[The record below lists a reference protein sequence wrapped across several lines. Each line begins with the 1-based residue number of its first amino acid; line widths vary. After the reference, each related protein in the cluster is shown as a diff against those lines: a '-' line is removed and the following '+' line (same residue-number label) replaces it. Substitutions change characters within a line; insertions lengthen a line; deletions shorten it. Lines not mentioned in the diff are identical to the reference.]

1 MDLYEVIWKSQYVEK
16 LAVKHLVSTT
26 EVEEV
31 LFKQPFVRFWEKGDV
46 QGEDLYLAYG
56 QTDAG
61 RYLVIFF
68 IYKHSGRALPISARD
83 MNDAERRYYSGQKKR

>member
-31 LFKQPFVRFWEKGDV
+31 LFKQPFVRFWEKVMSRVKICKLMPEG
-46 QGEDLYLAYG
+46 
-56 QTDAG
+56 
-61 RYLVIFF
+61 IW
-68 IYKHSGRALPISARD
+68 
-83 MNDAERRYYSGQKKR
+83 

>member
-31 LFKQPFVRFWEKGDV
+31 L
-46 QGEDLYLAYG
+46 LSS
-56 QTDAG
+56 
-61 RYLVIFF
+61 
-68 IYKHSGRALPISARD
+68 HSLD
-83 MNDAERRYYSGQKKR
+83 SGKRVMSRVKICIWLMGKLMPEGIW

>member
-1 MDLYEVIWKSQYVEK
+1 MNLNEVIWKSQYVEK
-16 LAVKHLVSTT
+16 LAVKHFVSTT
-26 EVEEV
+26 EVEEI

-46 QGEDLYLAYG
+46 QGDLYLAYG

-68 IYKHSGRALPISARD
+68 IYKHYGRALPISARE
-83 MNDAERRYYSGQKKR
+83 MNDAERRYYSGQRKR

>member
-46 QGEDLYLAYG
+46 QGEDL

-68 IYKHSGRALPISARD
+68 IYKHSGRALPISARE
-83 MNDAERRYYSGQKKR
+83 MNDAERRYYSGQKKH

>member
-1 MDLYEVIWKSQYVEK
+1 MNLNEVIWKSQYVEK
-16 LAVKHLVSTT
+16 LAVKHFVSTT

-46 QGEDLYLAYG
+46 QGDDLYLAYG

-68 IYKHSGRALPISARD
+68 IDKHSGRALPISARE
-83 MNDAERRYYSGQKKR
+83 MNDAERRYYNGQRKR